1 MTLSDQRRLQLCLV
15 ILSPARKAEP
25 GLFLFRCFLPKGLRF
40 EHDRKDWPRLEGNR
54 ICNKSNPLG
63 MHQCPNAQAYEDY
76 EGKKKEKNHL
86 NWPVKL
92 SAASSGILVKLRART
107 RYLFAPLM
115 ASQEHL
121 GGLQSLNRSKIL
133 SLDPSRIVP
142 VPH

>member
-54 ICNKSNPLG
+54 RCNKSNPLG

-76 EGKKKEKNHL
+76 EGKKKEKKPSELACQTVSCVFGHTCQA
-86 NWPVKL
+86 PRPHAISVR
-92 SAASSGILVKLRART
+92 STHGFSRA
-107 RYLFAPLM
+107 
-115 ASQEHL
+115 L
-121 GGLQSLNRSKIL
+121 GRSTEPQSE
-133 SLDPSRIVP
+133 
-142 VPH
+142 